1 MELSLIEIIL
11 DKVIFIPVKSAE
23 VDVGYLIGKVFITQ
37 LWMDEE
43 LINVFGRTKSPL
55 LLTSFNRLKII
66 KISDVKSLM
75 KNYERDKL
83 INLTERA
90 VAINEKLLANEKE
103 FIKALADNKDITSL
117 EDMNENLNE
126 MCRKE
131 YLYLSAAKSL
141 LQIIKKD
148 K

>member
-1 MELSLIEIIL
+1 
-11 DKVIFIPVKSAE
+11 
-23 VDVGYLIGKVFITQ
+23 
-37 LWMDEE
+37 
-43 LINVFGRTKSPL
+43 
-55 LLTSFNRLKII
+55 
-66 KISDVKSLM
+66 M

-103 FIKALADNKDITSL
+103 FIKALADNKDVTSL
-117 EDMNENLNE
+117 KDMNENLNE